1 MKALLK
7 VEWIKTWRTWPM
19 FIMAVGMPVGF
30 FLIYSGMKMYDTTQ
44 GQTDFIRSFMITMT
58 AFSMSSF
65 GIFSFPYMLKEDQ
78 TNHWL
83 SYLEHSRIS
92 IYKYYLSKI
101 FRVLL
106 NFLVS
111 IIVTFMIGA
120 FVRHV
125 EMTPIRWI
133 GTSLL
138 LLMASLVFLALGLLI
153 ERIKSEQI
161 MSIVGNIA
169 FLGLAILGC
178 SWMPI
183 TMFPDWVQ
191 SISKVS
197 PIYHVNQLAVNFAQ
211 KGQLTWNSLFMTLA
225 YAIIVAGLA
234 LFIKQK
240 QEVESV

>member
-101 FRVLL
+101 FCE
-106 NFLVS
+106 F
-111 IIVTFMIGA
+111 
-120 FVRHV
+120 
-125 EMTPIRWI
+125 
-133 GTSLL
+133 
-138 LLMASLVFLALGLLI
+138 
-153 ERIKSEQI
+153 
-161 MSIVGNIA
+161 
-169 FLGLAILGC
+169 C
-178 SWMPI
+178 
-183 TMFPDWVQ
+183 
-191 SISKVS
+191 
-197 PIYHVNQLAVNFAQ
+197 
-211 KGQLTWNSLFMTLA
+211 
-225 YAIIVAGLA
+225 
-234 LFIKQK
+234 
-240 QEVESV
+240 